1 MRFKEFILKESV
13 EEKPSIITYVGKHGV
28 DKKLKNFE
36 SELKKLTVFESD
48 DKKIIYGTDKNRIKF
63 DIEHD
68 DKEDQLEFERKVYN
82 RNIREYNDGIK
93 HYYDN
98 VFAKKYINEEDDY
111 RKYLNRLIKAIASGY
126 LIFKEL
132 SK

>member
-28 DKKLKNFE
+28 DKKLKSFE
-36 SELKKLTVFESD
+36 DELKKLTVFTSD

-63 DIEHD
+63 DIEQD
-68 DKEDQLEFERKVYN
+68 DKEDQLGFERKVYN
-82 RNIREYNDGIK
+82 RNLREYNNGIK
-93 HYYDN
+93 YYYDD
-98 VFAKKYINEEDDY
+98 VFEKKFINEVDDY

-132 SK
+132 TK